1 MRELIRK
8 LKWLLKN
15 QEQLELLLSKKV
27 EPLEDKGYSISGV
40 PDFQREY
47 VDKILRDKEV

>member
-1 MRELIRK
+1 MRALIKK
-8 LKWLLKN
+8 LKWLIKH
-15 QEQLELLLSKKV
+15 QEELELLLSKKV
-27 EPLEDKGYSISGV
+27 TPMEDTGYSISGV